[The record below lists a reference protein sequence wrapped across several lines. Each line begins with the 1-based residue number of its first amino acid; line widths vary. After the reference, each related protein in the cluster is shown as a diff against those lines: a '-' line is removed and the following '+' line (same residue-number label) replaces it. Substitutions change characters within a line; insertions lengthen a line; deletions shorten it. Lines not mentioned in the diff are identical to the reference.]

1 MKQINKSKFVL
12 LLTLLIVMVVSFFYM
27 KIEMSYA
34 VFLMLSCILLFM
46 MSKLYNIRKYYLALA
61 VITAVITA
69 VIMSVIAVALLTTHP
84 IPFQAKEYIKY
95 TSFSLALAQ
104 LLLLARS
111 LFGGDIHTVYIV

>member
-61 VITAVITA
+61 
-69 VIMSVIAVALLTTHP
+69 
-84 IPFQAKEYIKY
+84 
-95 TSFSLALAQ
+95 Q

>member
-1 MKQINKSKFVL
+1 MKQINKSNVFVL
-12 LLTLLIVMVVSFFYM
+12 LILLIVIVVPFFYM

-34 VFLMLSCILLFM
+34 VFLILSYILLFM

-61 VITAVITA
+61 
-69 VIMSVIAVALLTTHP
+69 VIAVALLTTHP

>member
-1 MKQINKSKFVL
+1 MKQINKNKFVL

-61 VITAVITA
+61 VI
-69 VIMSVIAVALLTTHP
+69 MSVIAVALLTTHP

-111 LFGGDIHTVYIV
+111 LFGGIFILYI